1 MIHSNHSGPGVL
13 APARQGGSALTQG
26 GRLVGAVVGLLLLGI
41 VLSACGG
48 TPVAQYWP
56 GITLADDTIYVIS
69 GSPQKVYMLDSETG
83 TQKGTFAPAGEFKG
97 TVWWSPVTVAEGL
110 AFAGFTET
118 GAETAGLYVFD
129 PETGQELWNVPAEG
143 QILPAPVYSGGVVY
157 YGSTD
162 GSVYAVDVESHAV
175 KPGWPFQAGSAVW
188 ASPLVV
194 DDRVYVAAMD
204 HHVYCLD
211 AVTGEEKWKVQLG
224 GAMAA
229 QPSLHA
235 ANGILYVGTFDGKA
249 YAIDADS
256 GAVVEPF
263 EFQSENW
270 IWSEVLADAE
280 PLYVTSLNGK
290 LYALDPASGA
300 VVPPYPY
307 DSSEVGDDK
316 DRIRA
321 APVPAGESIIVA
333 TEDGYVIGV
342 KDARRQWSWPGGVP
356 QAPILTTP
364 VVGQG
369 KVYVVLQNGDVQ
381 SLDAETGVPGW
392 SFSSP
397 GSD

>member
-1 MIHSNHSGPGVL
+1 
-13 APARQGGSALTQG
+13 
-26 GRLVGAVVGLLLLGI
+26 LGI

-69 GSPQKVYMLDSETG
+69 GTPQKVYMLEAETG
-83 TQKGTFAPAGEFKG
+83 IQKGTFSPASDSRG

-110 AFAGFTET
+110 AFVGFTET
-118 GAETAGLYVFD
+118 GGGGGGLFGSRGGGSGTAGLFVFD

-143 QILPAPVYSGGVVY
+143 QILPAPVYSHGVIY
-157 YGSTD
+157 YGATD
-162 GSVYAVDVESHAV
+162 GSVYAVDVDSHAV
-175 KPGWPFQAGSAVW
+175 KPGWPFQADEPIWG
-188 ASPLVV
+188 SPLVV

-204 HHVYCLD
+204 HHVYSLD
-211 AVTGEEKWKVQLG
+211 AETGEVHWEVQLG

-235 ANGILYVGTFDGKA
+235 ANGILYVGTFDGQA

-256 GAVVEPF
+256 GELVEPF

-270 IWSEVLADAE
+270 IWSEILVDADR
-280 PLYVTSLNGK
+280 LYVTSLDGK

-300 VVPPYPY
+300 VVPPYPF
-307 DSSEVGDDK
+307 DSSEIGNTD

-333 TEDGYVIGV
+333 TENGYVTAV
-342 KDARRQWSWPGGVP
+342 KDARQQWQPWPGGTP
-356 QAPILTTP
+356 QTAILTTP

>member
-1 MIHSNHSGPGVL
+1 M
-13 APARQGGSALTQG
+13 TQR

-56 GITLADDTIYVIS
+56 GITLVDDTIYAIS
-69 GSPQKVYMLDSETG
+69 GTPQKVYILDAETG
-83 TQKGTFAPAGEFKG
+83 TQKGMFAPAGEFRG
-97 TVWWSPVTVAEGL
+97 TVWWSPVTVAEGS
-110 AFAGFTET
+110 AFVGFTET
-118 GAETAGLYVFD
+118 GGGGGGLFGSRGGGTDTTGLYVFD
-129 PETGQELWNVPAEG
+129 PETGQQLWYVPAES

-162 GSVYAVDVESHAV
+162 GKVYAVDVDSHAV
-175 KPGWPFQAGSAVW
+175 KPGWPFQADNAVW

-194 DDRVYVAAMD
+194 DGRVYVAAMD

-211 AVTGEEKWKVQLG
+211 AETGEERWRVQVG

-229 QPSLHA
+229 QPSLFA
-235 ANGILYVGTFDGKA
+235 ADGILYVGAFDGQV
-249 YAIDADS
+249 YAIDAAS
-256 GAVVEPF
+256 GQRVETF

-270 IWSEVLADAE
+270 IWSEILADAE
-280 PLYVTSLNGK
+280 PLYVTSLDGK

-307 DSSEVGDDK
+307 DGAEVGNK
-316 DRIRA
+316 PDRLRA
-321 APVPAGESIIVA
+321 APVPAGDSIIIA
-333 TEDGYVIGV
+333 TENGYVVAV
-342 KDARRQWSWPGGVP
+342 KDARRLWSWPGGTP
-356 QAPILTTP
+356 LAAILTTP

-369 KVYVVLQNGDVQ
+369 TVYVVLQNGDVQ
-381 SLDAETGVPGW
+381 SLDVETGVPGW

-397 GSD
+397 GGD